1 MGRKLGLIG
10 IFIAAI
16 AISLLPNVWAAVDAA
31 PKVQNNCMKCHQNF
45 GKMENVLAGNLSGT
59 SLKANTIQMKINNR
73 LEMVKFTPE
82 TKVSNVPDMK
92 ALKSGMALRVHY
104 ETIGSDHVATKIV
117 VKPKIKVPPEQL
129 IKIKELTALV
139 EKGPE
144 KGRYTLVDSR
154 PGPGYMK
161 GHIPTAISIP
171 FPKMK
176 EMMDKL
182 PKEKDQLVIFYC
194 QGYR

>member
-1 MGRKLGLIG
+1 MVRKLAITGMLM
-10 IFIAAI
+10 AAI
-16 AISLLPNVWAAVDAA
+16 VICLLPNVWAAADAA
-31 PKVQNNCMKCHQNF
+31 PKVQKNCMKCHQNL
-45 GKMENVLAGNLSGT
+45 GKMKNVMAGNLSGT
-59 SLKANTIQMKINNR
+59 SMKAHSIQMKINNR

-104 ETIGSDHVATKIV
+104 KTEGSDHIATKIV

-129 IKIKELTALV
+129 IKLKELTALV

-144 KGRYTLVDSR
+144 KGNYTLVDSR
-154 PGPGYMK
+154 PTPGYMK

-182 PKEKDQLVIFYC
+182 PKDKIQLVIFYC

>member
-1 MGRKLGLIG
+1 MVRKLGIAG
-10 IFIAAI
+10 ILAAAI
-16 AISLLPNVWAAVDAA
+16 VMCVLPSAWAAADTA
-31 PKVQNNCMKCHQNF
+31 PKVQKNCMKCHQNL
-45 GKMENVLAGNLSGT
+45 GKMENVMAGNLSGT
-59 SLKANTIQMKINNR
+59 SMKANSIQMKINDR
-73 LEMVKFTPE
+73 LEMVKFTPD

-104 ETIGSDHVATKIV
+104 KTEGSDHIATKIV

-129 IKIKELTALV
+129 INLKELTALV
-139 EKGPE
+139 EKGPA
-144 KGRYTLVDSR
+144 KGNYTLVDSR
-154 PGPGYMK
+154 PTPGYMK

-182 PKEKDQLVIFYC
+182 PKDKNQLVIFYC

>member
-1 MGRKLGLIG
+1 MTGMLM
-10 IFIAAI
+10 AAI
-16 AISLLPNVWAAVDAA
+16 VICLLPNVWAAAGTA
-31 PKVQNNCMKCHQNF
+31 PKVQKNCMNCHQNF
-45 GKMENVLAGNLSGT
+45 GKMENILAGNLSGT
-59 SLKANTIQMKINNR
+59 SMKAHSIQMKINNR

-82 TKVSNVPDMK
+82 TKVANVPDMK

-104 ETIGSDHVATKIV
+104 KTEGSDHIATKIV
-117 VKPKIKVPPEQL
+117 VKPKIEVPPEQL
-129 IKIKELTALV
+129 MKLKELTALV

-144 KGRYTLVDSR
+144 KGKYTLVDSR
-154 PGPGYMK
+154 PTPGYMK

-176 EMMDKL
+176 EMMDKF
-182 PKEKDQLVIFYC
+182 PKDKDQLVIFYC

>member
-1 MGRKLGLIG
+1 MGRKLGLIV
-10 IFIAAI
+10 ILMAAI
-16 AISLLPNVWAAVDAA
+16 AIWLLPNVWAAADTA
-31 PKVQNNCMKCHQNF
+31 PKVQKNCMKCHQNF
-45 GKMENVLAGNLSGT
+45 GKMKNVMAGNLS
-59 SLKANTIQMKINNR
+59 SASMKANTIQMKINNR
-73 LEMVKFTPE
+73 LEMVKLTPD
-82 TKVSNVPDMK
+82 TKVSNVPDME
-92 ALKSGMALRVHY
+92 ALKSGMAMRVHY
-104 ETIGSDHVATKIV
+104 KTMGSDLVATKIV

-129 IKIKELTALV
+129 VKVKELTALV

-144 KGRYTLVDSR
+144 KGGYTLVDSR
-154 PGPGYMK
+154 PKPGYMK

-182 PKEKDQLVIFYC
+182 PKDKDQLVIFYC